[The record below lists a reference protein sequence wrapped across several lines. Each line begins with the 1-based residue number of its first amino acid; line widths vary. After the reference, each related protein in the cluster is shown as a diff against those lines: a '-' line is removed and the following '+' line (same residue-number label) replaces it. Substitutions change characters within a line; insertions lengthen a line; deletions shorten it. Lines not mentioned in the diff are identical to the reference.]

1 MNTFKF
7 YIDAAVLYQLHLE
20 LMTISVSVTSQ
31 QARIKLVKTLKDL
44 KLKSNIYDVFMV
56 YLLSIPIEFWIID
69 L

>member
-7 YIDAAVLYQLHLE
+7 YIDAAVYQLHLE